1 MEIYNVLKK
10 VEQKLANSN
19 EFDLAKQ
26 KLDSEMGYL
35 ALTCIKNKRAMSVSN
50 NRERNKNA
58 NVDLS
63 SIKDKIVNSASSLKN
78 TLENT
83 PGAKTLGYGLGGM
96 GIGSLLGSYLT
107 SDKSKDETD
116 EQYKNRKMEAAV
128 TGGIAGTALGVS
140 APSVLNTIKSFINSG
155 NQPESGVSKI
165 TDSIKGSIINP
176 TTATVAAGATG
187 GGLLNRILSQL
198 NGNEIAAL
206 TGKLEGIAAKDA
218 PFIEAINKLKG
229 KVPLI
234 EKTFDAPNISFK
246 PFKVPP
252 VNIPFR
258 PTITQKLLPTL
269 NKILLNS
276 TAKLNNTLGYSAAK
290 LTQALAHS
298 SRGKMLIAGGGLAA
312 LLGKKYLDTSAFNE
326 SAFE

>member
-19 EFDLAKQ
+19 EYDLARQ
-26 KLDSEMGYL
+26 KLDSEMGDL
-35 ALTCIKNKRAMSVSN
+35 ALTCIKNKRAMSISN
-50 NRERNKNA
+50 NSEHNKNA
-58 NVDLS
+58 NIDLT

-107 SDKSKDETD
+107 SDKSEDETD
-116 EQYKNRKMEAAV
+116 EQYKNRKMESAV
-128 TGGIAGTALGVS
+128 TGGIAGTALGAS

-155 NQPESGVSKI
+155 NQPESGISKI
-165 TDSIKGSIINP
+165 TDSVKGSIINP

-187 GGLLNRILSQL
+187 GGALNKFLSFLDKDQ
-198 NGNEIAAL
+198 IAVL
-206 TGKLEGIAAKDA
+206 TGKIQGDVVKDA
-218 PFIEAINKLKG
+218 PFIKAINEFKG
-229 KVPLI
+229 KTPLI
-234 EKTFDAPNISFK
+234 GQVPPIKI
-246 PFKVPP
+246 PFRPFNVPP

-290 LTQALAHS
+290 LNKILSQS
-298 SRGKMLIAGGGLAA
+298 SRGKMLIAGGGLTA